1 MQITHELTDKG
12 IGLLKG
18 KNIAFVA
25 SLMRDGSPQIT
36 PVWIDYDG
44 HFILINTAEGRVKQ
58 KNFQRDPRVAIS
70 MVDPSNPY
78 NTLSIRGNV
87 AEQTTEGADE
97 HIDKL
102 ANKYLGVDKYPF
114 RAAG

>member
-1 MQITHELTDKG
+1 
-12 IGLLKG
+12 
-18 KNIAFVA
+18 
-25 SLMRDGSPQIT
+25 
-36 PVWIDYDG
+36 
-44 HFILINTAEGRVKQ
+44 
-58 KNFQRDPRVAIS
+58 

-114 RAAG
+114 RAAGEKRIILKIRPEKVFHITSE